1 MARTESEMPPVEDEA
16 TEAYASQYPLQAS
29 LDKFNRLSQAGKYD
43 HTWET
48 KSIVLPYVTRNH
60 AWNFDE
66 HDQTNWEDYKEAT
79 PAGYQETVDYEDP
92 HPTVDNYPKS
102 AEPEDEFV
110 KCQDNAVN
118 AFKHAKTPDEKRFT
132 MK

>member
-1 MARTESEMPPVEDEA
+1 M
-16 TEAYASQYPLQAS
+16 
-29 LDKFNRLSQAGKYD
+29 
-43 HTWET
+43 
-48 KSIVLPYVTRNH
+48 
-60 AWNFDE
+60 
-66 HDQTNWEDYKEAT
+66 
-79 PAGYQETVDYEDP
+79 DYEDP